1 MTALALLLTVLVGFS
16 IVAQGSTNAYL
27 LRTHNLWL
35 LLTLGNILCLVST
48 VVMYLL
54 TRAPGSFW
62 EELARVPA
70 IAVVP
75 AVCGLV
81 ITAGMPKAIGIIGVF
96 SALTLAIAVQ
106 LLVSLLSDHY
116 IAHMPLSA
124 WRLVGA
130 ALVFVG
136 GVFVLRG

>member
-1 MTALALLLTVLVGFS
+1 
-16 IVAQGSTNAYL
+16 
-27 LRTHNLWL
+27 
-35 LLTLGNILCLVST
+35 
-48 VVMYLL
+48 MYLL
-54 TRAPGSFW
+54 TRARGSFW

-124 WRLVGA
+124 WRLLGA